1 MVPPYASSTSRNI
14 IPLVLPPLNDSKNGG
29 AILYGFICAMIYSN
43 RGDVGLRL
51 SEANHPHAPAHK
63 AARYDRWQRSIG
75 VATTFRQD
83 RARR

>member
-1 MVPPYASSTSRNI
+1 
-14 IPLVLPPLNDSKNGG
+14 
-29 AILYGFICAMIYSN
+29 MIYFN

-63 AARYDRWQRSIG
+63 AARYDRRQASIG
-75 VATTFRQD
+75 VATTFRRD